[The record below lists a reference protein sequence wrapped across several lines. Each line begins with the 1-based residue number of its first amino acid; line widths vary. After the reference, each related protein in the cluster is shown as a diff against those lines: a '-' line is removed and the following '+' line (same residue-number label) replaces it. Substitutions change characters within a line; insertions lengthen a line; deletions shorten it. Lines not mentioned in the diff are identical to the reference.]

1 MTRIHASEDRM
12 IGAPAEA
19 VYSYIADHEQ
29 HQRFLPPAFSEFKIE
44 SGGVGAG
51 TVTTFK
57 VKAGA
62 DTRAFRMRVE
72 EPEPGRVLTES
83 DMRTAL
89 VTTWTVTPEGGACRV
104 EISTRW
110 EADGVV
116 GFFER
121 LIAPRPMRRIYAEEL
136 QLLDAYAREREQSA

>member
-1 MTRIHASEDRM
+1 VAKIHVSEDRE
-12 IGAPAEA
+12 IGAPARA

-29 HQRFLPPAFSEFKIE
+29 HKRFLPPAFSDFKIE
-44 SGGVGAG
+44 SGGIGAG

-57 VKAGA
+57 VKAVGG
-62 DTRAFRMRVE
+62 TRAFRMRVE

-83 DMRTAL
+83 DTESDLITR
-89 VTTWTVTPEGGACRV
+89 WTVTPERGACNV
-104 EISTRW
+104 EISTSW
-110 EADGVV
+110 GADGVV

-136 QLLDAYAREREQSA
+136 QLLDAYAREHEQGN

>member
-1 MTRIHASEDRM
+1 VAKIHVSEDRK

-29 HQRFLPPAFSEFKIE
+29 HKRFLPPAFSEFKIE

-51 TVTTFK
+51 TVTSFK
-57 VKAGA
+57 VKAGGG
-62 DTRAFRMRVE
+62 TRAFRMRVE

-83 DMRTAL
+83 DTKTGL
-89 VTTWTVTPEGGACRV
+89 VTRWTVRPERDACNV
-104 EISTRW
+104 EISTSW
-110 EADGVV
+110 EAGGVV

-136 QLLDAYAREREQSA
+136 QLLDAYARKRA

>member
-1 MTRIHASEDRM
+1 MANIHVSEDRK

-29 HQRFLPPAFSEFKIE
+29 HQRFLPPAFSDFKIE

-57 VKAGA
+57 VKAGGG
-62 DTRAFRMRVE
+62 TRGFRMRVE

-83 DMRTAL
+83 DTKTDL
-89 VTTWTVTPEGGACRV
+89 VTRWTVTPEGGGCKV
-104 EISTRW
+104 EISTSW

-121 LIAPRPMRRIYAEEL
+121 LLAPRTMRRIYAEEL
-136 QLLDAYAREREQSA
+136 QLLDAYAREREQGD